1 MDEDDY
7 AISHQ
12 TPPEVTEK
20 CKLIQEMAGV
30 GYVQAWQALTK
41 HKHDVVAAIDELM
54 SKPSVTGD
62 KYIPAKPVVAS
73 TMDPEQAE
81 RCKRGRWLQD
91 QVSGVYSVAH
101 SQTKTLP
108 DQPAPEVAEVQTTQA
123 SVPLAP
129 GS

>member
-12 TPPEVTEK
+12 TPPELTEK
-20 CKLIQEMAGV
+20 CKMVQEMV
-30 GYVQAWQALTK
+30 GGSYVHAWKALVK
-41 HKHDVVAAIDELM
+41 HKQDVVAAIDELM
-54 SKPSVTGD
+54 SKPAVTGD

-73 TMDPEQAE
+73 TLDPEQEE

-108 DQPAPEVAEVQTTQA
+108 DQQAPEVAEVQTTQV

-129 GS
+129 ES